1 MLTND
6 VHDSKQLAGMVVRV
20 LVPAANVTV
29 VNEVVPANAAMPI
42 VETLAGI
49 SMLANA
55 VPLKQLAGMAVRVL
69 VPGNVILVNKEH
81 C

>member
-1 MLTND
+1 MLCNTGWL
-6 VHDSKQLAGMVVRV
+6 SKQLAGKASKL

-29 VNEVVPANAAMPI
+29 VNEVVTANAAMSI
-42 VETLAGI
+42 LETLAGI